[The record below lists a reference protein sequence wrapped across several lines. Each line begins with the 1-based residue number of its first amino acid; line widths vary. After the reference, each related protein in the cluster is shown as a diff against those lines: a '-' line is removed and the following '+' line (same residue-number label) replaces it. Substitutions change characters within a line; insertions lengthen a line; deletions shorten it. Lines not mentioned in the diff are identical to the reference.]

1 MSILVTIFAKS
12 VPLYNGADVEGLHG
26 KLQINYTRVKTFEEN
41 EKRNSKKNTNR
52 RKMERNRG

>member
-26 KLQINYTRVKTFEEN
+26 KLQINYKSYILF
-41 EKRNSKKNTNR
+41 S
-52 RKMERNRG
+52 